1 MSESAIVV
9 GAGIFGV
16 SIANQ
21 LAGHGW
27 RVTLVDQDEPGNQ
40 RATSSSLSRVIRFGH
55 GADTWYTRLAW
66 RARTLW
72 RQLEEETH
80 TSLLVEGGLVW
91 FVSEHQ
97 DSDLAEH
104 SETALRAEGIP
115 VERLKPVEVAALY
128 PSLDAGDLAFGV
140 LEPAAGALH
149 ARKAVR
155 VLAELAAAKGA
166 RTVRGEARPAGDPRG
181 SAVALDGE
189 VLHADRVV
197 WACGPWL
204 PKLFPGVVGLR
215 VARCEYYYYRAPGG
229 WTMPPLPIWYDFHGP
244 FYGVFDLDG
253 HGLKIA
259 PDDAEA
265 DRDFDPQHGG
275 RELDDRNEV
284 GARAY
289 LARRFPA
296 LAGLERAG
304 GRVCQ
309 YELTPD
315 NEFIIAPLP
324 ATASAWVIGGGSG
337 HGFKHGPAL
346 GEYVERLL
354 TGDEQPL
361 ERHSLRQR
369 QNPTAG
375 GPRSATADFPAA
387 DRP

>member
-1 MSESAIVV
+1 MSENAIVV

-21 LAGHGW
+21 LAGDGW
-27 RVTLVDQDEPGNQ
+27 QVTLVDQDEPGNE

-72 RQLEEETH
+72 KQLEEETG
-80 TSLLVEGGLVW
+80 TSLLVEAGMVW
-91 FVSEHQ
+91 FVQEHE
-97 DSDLAEH
+97 DGGGLADH
-104 SETALRAEGIP
+104 SEAALRAEGIP
-115 VERLKPVEVAALY
+115 VERLAPAEVAALY
-128 PSLDAGDLAFGV
+128 PSLDAGDLTYGL

-149 ARKAVR
+149 ARTAVK
-155 VLAELAAAKGA
+155 VLAGLAVAKGA
-166 RTVRGEARPAGDPRG
+166 RPVRGEARPAGDLRG
-181 SAVALDGE
+181 SAVAVDGE
-189 VLHADRVV
+189 TLHADRVV

-204 PKLFPGVVGLR
+204 PRLFPG
-215 VARCEYYYYRAPGG
+215 
-229 WTMPPLPIWYDFHGP
+229 
-244 FYGVFDLDG
+244 LDG
-253 HGLKIA
+253 RGIKIA

-265 DRDFDPQHGG
+265 DRDFDPQHGS
-275 RELDDRNEV
+275 RELDNHNE
-284 GARAY
+284 ASSRAY

-296 LAGLERAG
+296 LAGLKQAG

-324 ATASAWVIGGGSG
+324 GTPNAWVIGGGSG

-354 TGDEQPL
+354 TGAEQPL
-361 ERHSLRQR
+361 ERHSLRKR
-369 QNPTAG
+369 HSPGAD
-375 GPRSATADFPAA
+375 GPRSATADFPVTGQ
-387 DRP
+387 P